1 MPNITY
7 IEHDG
12 TTHSVAAEIGAT
24 VMETAL
30 KNGVTGIVAECGGS
44 CTCATCHVYVD
55 EAWFDKLGPRSEDE
69 EYQLDSAYDVRP
81 NSRLSCQIVV
91 TEELDGLVVRTPAY
105 QGR

>member
-1 MPNITY
+1 MPRITY

-12 TTHSVAAEIGAT
+12 TSHTVEAEVGAT

-30 KNGVTGIVAECGGS
+30 RNDIGGIVAECGGS
-44 CTCATCHVYVD
+44 CTCATCHVYV
-55 EAWFDKLGPRSEDE
+55 EEPWFDKLAARSADE
-69 EYQLDSAYDVRP
+69 EYELDSAFDVRP

-91 TEELDGLVVRTPAY
+91 SDELDGLVVRTPSY

>member
-1 MPNITY
+1 MSLPRPVQELQIGGSSVPISKFATRCGTMAKITY

-12 TTHSVAAEIGAT
+12 TSHTVEAEVGAT

-30 KNGVTGIVAECGGS
+30 RNGITGIVAECGGS

-69 EYQLDSAYDVRP
+69 EYQLDSAYD
-81 NSRLSCQIVV
+81 
-91 TEELDGLVVRTPAY
+91 
-105 QGR
+105 